1 MKKSRF
7 ISIILSAAMAL
18 SCITLPTSA
27 AYSVYS
33 ISTAEEL
40 EEFSRLCRLDSSSK
54 SLKAV
59 IENDID
65 ITGKEFTPIPI
76 FCGTLDGQG
85 HTIKGLCITEQSGR
99 GFINIIG
106 ENAVVKNLNII
117 GIVHPSDTSTAVGG
131 IAGTN
136 NGAVFD
142 CTFTGK
148 VSGASSVGGITGE
161 NSVGSSVYKC
171 SSVGTVEGTKFT
183 GGISGKNSGAI
194 VQCVNNASVNT
205 SNEEKKH
212 SLEDIDLSSLTDYDS
227 FSEGDSSSTDT
238 GGITGYST
246 GTLLSCENNGTVGYP
261 HIGYNIGGIA
271 GRSSGLIANCVN
283 NGILN
288 GRKDIG
294 GIVGQMEPY
303 IVTDISPDNIDA
315 LREELET
322 LTSLIDSAVTE
333 TRDNSL
339 VMNSTL
345 EEASGYL
352 QNATDSADNIQKKL
366 TDYGDKLTSEFD
378 RTSSVIADAI
388 ERLDKITGDI
398 PDAVNSLS
406 RGTDGISEAFSAL
419 ADTHQYSED
428 TTERLRILSDK
439 IKASS
444 EKAGTAAEKIGKGI
458 EAISN
463 SLKNSYSQDEAFIT
477 NGFYDIVYGTEELAK
492 AVKEISDA
500 IQDISD
506 ALSGGFEIFPNISNE
521 LSSLSKAVS
530 NASDAISQI
539 SYGARTIAEN
549 TNIDVNEIYNGLVS
563 SSDGFKALSEA
574 LDNMEGS
581 SEQLNSILDNT
592 HSTGDDVNSSV
603 SGFSDAFSSFT
614 LAGERFSEIS
624 DDISELFD
632 FLNNV
637 KTVEIGTPDESIH
650 NDTENLYSAL
660 TSFITAADTLNVQAS
675 NAGLALSD
683 SLVQINEHAYAAAD
697 IITDMLDID
706 DDEEYIKDTSED
718 GTDRL
723 TSGKVSGSDNF
734 GDINGDINVGGI
746 AGQIAI
752 EYDYDPED
760 DISGKIDSALN
771 KKLETK
777 AAAVNNRSFGTVTA
791 KKNCAGGI
799 AGQMSLGIIKNC
811 ESYGKILSESGDY
824 VGGTAGKS
832 TAKIIGCYAKA
843 ILSGGSYIGGIAGSG
858 DVIQDCRAIVD
869 ITESEAYFG
878 AICGSS
884 EGEFTGNYF
893 VSDELCGID
902 GASYKGKA
910 EPIPYQMLMTI
921 PNIPKEFKLFTLKFI
936 ADDTIVDEIS
946 FSYGDS
952 FDENILPRI
961 PEKDGCYAQ
970 WDYETLNELH
980 IDKEIYAEYF
990 TVISTLGSE
999 ADGKT
1004 SLLAEGIFTEND
1016 ELEISY
1022 AEYVSQ
1028 TAAKPFLKEKT
1039 ELCESFTVYLPD
1051 DGSEKHTLRYLVNIE
1066 SRTEP
1071 DIYIK
1076 LGNDWEEVET
1086 RLIGSYLSFE
1096 AEGTSPEIL
1105 IVYRTPDIPLIIIAA
1120 LIVIAI
1126 IVILILLI
1134 SKTIKKRK
1142 KTRN

>member
-1 MKKSRF
+1 MKRKRF

-18 SCITLPTSA
+18 SCVTLPTSA
-27 AYSVYS
+27 AYSEYS

-40 EEFSRLCRLDSSSK
+40 QEFSKLCSLDSSSM

-59 IENDID
+59 IKNDID

-85 HTIKGLCITEQSGR
+85 HTIKGLCITDQSGR

-117 GIVHPSDTSTAVGG
+117 GIVHPSDTAAAVGG

-136 NGAVFD
+136 NGAVFE

-148 VSGASSVGGITGE
+148 VSGATSVGGITGE
-161 NSVGSSVYKC
+161 NIIGSSVYKC
-171 SSVGTVEGTKFT
+171 TSVGTVEGTKFT
-183 GGISGKNSGAI
+183 GGITGKNSGAI
-194 VQCVNNASVNT
+194 VQCVNNTSVNT

-227 FSEGDSSSTDT
+227 YSEGDSSSTDT
-238 GGITGYST
+238 GGIAGFST
-246 GTLLSCENNGTVGYP
+246 GTILSCENNGNIGYP

-271 GRSSGLIANCVN
+271 GRSSGLTSNCVN

-294 GIVGQMEPY
+294 GIIGQMEPY

-315 LREELET
+315 LRDELKT
-322 LTSLIDSAVTE
+322 LTNLINSAVNE

-339 VMNSTL
+339 TINSTL

-352 QNATDSADNIQKKL
+352 KNATDSADNIQKKL
-366 TDYGDKLTSEFD
+366 SDYGDKLTSEFD

-388 ERLDKITGDI
+388 ERLDKITGEI
-398 PDAVNSLS
+398 PDATDSLS
-406 RGTDGISEAFSAL
+406 RGTNGISEAFSTL
-419 ADTHQYSED
+419 ADTHQYSKD
-428 TTERLRILSDK
+428 TADRLRILSDK
-439 IKASS
+439 INASS
-444 EKAGTAAEKIGKGI
+444 EKAKTAAEKIGSGI
-458 EAISN
+458 EEISN
-463 SLKNSYSQDEAFIT
+463 SLKNSYSQDEFFIT

-500 IQDISD
+500 IQDISN
-506 ALSGGFEIFPNISNE
+506 ALSGGFDIFPNISNE
-521 LSSLSKAVS
+521 LSSLSNAVS
-530 NASDAISQI
+530 DASKAISQI
-539 SYGARTIAEN
+539 SSGAKTIVEN

-581 SEQLNSILDNT
+581 SEHINSILDNT
-592 HSTGDDVNSSV
+592 NSTGDDVNSSV
-603 SGFSDAFSSFT
+603 TDLSDAFSSFT

-637 KTVEIGTPDESIH
+637 ETVEIGTPDESIR
-650 NDTENLYSAL
+650 NDTEDLYSAL
-660 TSFITAADTLNVQAS
+660 TSFISAADTLNVQAS
-675 NAGLALSD
+675 NAGLVLSD

-723 TSGKVSGSDNF
+723 TSGKVSGCDNL

-760 DISGKIDSALN
+760 DISGKISSALN

-777 AAAVNNRSFGTVTA
+777 AAAINNRSFGTITA
-791 KKNCAGGI
+791 KKNYAGGI

-824 VGGTAGKS
+824 VGGTVGKS

-858 DVIQDCRAIVD
+858 DVINDCRAIVD
-869 ITESEAYFG
+869 ITEADAYYG

-893 VSDELCGID
+893 VSDVLCGID

-910 EPIPYQMLMTI
+910 EPIPYQMLMSI
-921 PNIPKEFKLFTLKFI
+921 PNVPEEFKFFTLKFI
-936 ADDTIVDEIS
+936 ADDNLVDEIS
-946 FSYGDS
+946 FSYGES
-952 FDENILPRI
+952 FDENILPQI

-970 WDYETLNELH
+970 WDYETLNGLH
-980 IDKEIYAEYF
+980 LDKEIYAEYF
-990 TVISTLGSE
+990 TVISTLGSKDDE
-999 ADGKT
+999 KPIW
-1004 SLLAEGIFTEND
+1004 LAEGSFTEND
-1016 ELEISY
+1016 EIDTERM
-1022 AEYVSQ
+1022 EYTSQ
-1028 TAAKPFLKEKT
+1028 TQTKPFLTEKT
-1039 ELCESFTVYLPD
+1039 ELCECWKIYLPD
-1051 DGSEKHTLRYLVNIE
+1051 DGSENHILRYLLNSE
-1066 SRTEP
+1066 SKKEP
-1071 DIYIK
+1071 DVYIK
-1076 LGNDWEEVET
+1076 LGDEWTETET

-1096 AEGTSPEIL
+1096 AAGTSPEIL
-1105 IVYRTPDIPLIIIAA
+1105 IVYRTLDIPLIIIAS

-1126 IVILILLI
+1126 IVIVILLI
-1134 SKTIKKRK
+1134 RKTIKKV
-1142 KTRN
+1142 NS